1 MRSLKTSGGL
11 TRGGGIDEKQ
21 RAVWSLCAA
30 VAAEYSMTLQGLTN
44 KSFTTSSQ
52 YQEVSPEEGK
62 ESYGGKDLQPGMKE

>member
-1 MRSLKTSGGL
+1 
-11 TRGGGIDEKQ
+11 
-21 RAVWSLCAA
+21 VWSLCAA